1 MCVVE
6 MGVGEVRADSVPYQA
21 GVRSRVHVRDIENGQ
36 GAIGVG
42 NEVGVVNQGYSDPT
56 GQ

>member
-6 MGVGEVRADSVPYQA
+6 VGVDEVRADSVPCQA

-42 NEVGVVNQGYSDPT
+42 NKVGVVNQGYSDPT